1 VKVFDRNAA
10 NNKWQVDTSLATL
23 MVEDSRR
30 YMRPERHD
38 MAVLVA
44 GDGNFVPPVR
54 SVQGRGLK
62 VRVAFWRHG
71 TSRELREAA
80 DEFLELDPYCDR
92 PTRMPGIGR
101 RAPHPPLSA

>member
-1 VKVFDRNAA
+1 MFDRNAA
-10 NNKWQVDTSLATL
+10 HKEKQVDTSLATL
-23 MVEDSRR
+23 MVEDCYK
-30 YMRPERHD
+30 YMRPGRHD

-44 GDGNFVPPVR
+44 GDGDFVPPVR

-80 DEFLELDPYCDR
+80 DDFLELDPYFDR
-92 PTRMPGIGR
+92 LTRVPGPGR
-101 RAPHPPLSA
+101 RDPHRRLSA